1 MTTGRSEESRLQEV
15 SSISRGLKEIAKDL
29 DLPVVALSQLNRS
42 PEQRHDKRPMLSD
55 LRESGSIEQ
64 DADLVMFLYRE
75 EYYDRDE
82 ADDAKK
88 GVAEVIIAKHRNGP
102 DRRLQRRLHQQLREV
117 RQPCPLS
124 LTEKCLGCGREFA
137 TEQVVLLGQ
146 TFAAERYCDLCR
158 ATEKVVDEQRRA
170 DGRWARVRVPSAY
183 DGCTFENFEPVPDT
197 RNALAVCRQW
207 TKEFRAGTDLRQGL
221 LLRGNP
227 GAGKTHLAVAILRE
241 VIWSDRAP
249 RPTALFLNV
258 PGWLNALRESYGDG
272 EPPPNP
278 SGYELVVL
286 DDLGAEDWSSW
297 ARDRI
302 YNLVNQRE
310 QQRGS

>member
-1 MTTGRSEESRLQEV
+1 MPT
-15 SSISRGLKEIAKDL
+15 
-29 DLPVVALSQLNRS
+29 
-42 PEQRHDKRPMLSD
+42 
-55 LRESGSIEQ
+55 
-64 DADLVMFLYRE
+64 
-75 EYYDRDE
+75 
-82 ADDAKK
+82 
-88 GVAEVIIAKHRNGP
+88 
-102 DRRLQRRLHQQLREV
+102 
-117 RQPCPLS
+117 S
-124 LTEKCLGCGREFA
+124 LTAKCLGCGREFA

-146 TFAAERYCDLCR
+146 TFAAERYCDFCR
-158 ATEKVVDEQRRA
+158 EQEKVRDEGRRA
-170 DGRWARVRVPSAY
+170 DERWTRVQVPSAY

-221 LLRGNP
+221 LLRGDP

-241 VIWSDRAP
+241 VVWSDREP
-249 RPTALFLNV
+249 KPTALFLNV
-258 PGWLNALRESYGDG
+258 PDWLNALRESYGDG

-278 SGYELVVL
+278 SGYDLVVL

-310 QQRGS
+310 QQRRLVIVTTNHEWQELAGRVGGPTASRLRRLTREVHVDARTDFRERAAA

>member
-1 MTTGRSEESRLQEV
+1 
-15 SSISRGLKEIAKDL
+15 
-29 DLPVVALSQLNRS
+29 LPT
-42 PEQRHDKRPMLSD
+42 
-55 LRESGSIEQ
+55 
-64 DADLVMFLYRE
+64 
-75 EYYDRDE
+75 
-82 ADDAKK
+82 
-88 GVAEVIIAKHRNGP
+88 
-102 DRRLQRRLHQQLREV
+102 
-117 RQPCPLS
+117 S
-124 LTEKCLGCGREFA
+124 LTATCLGCGREFE

-146 TFAAERYCDLCR
+146 TFAAERYCDFCR
-158 ATEKVVDEQRRA
+158 EQEIVRDEGRRA
-170 DGRWARVRVPSAY
+170 DVRWARVQVPSAY

-207 TKEFRAGTDLRQGL
+207 TKEFRAGTNLRQGL
-221 LLRGNP
+221 LLRGDP

-241 VIWSDRAP
+241 VIWSDREP
-249 RPTALFLNV
+249 KPSALFLNV

-278 SGYELVVL
+278 SGYDLVVL

-310 QQRGS
+310 QHWRLVIVTTNHEWRELAGRVGGPTASRLRRLAREVHVDARNDYRERDAA

>member
-1 MTTGRSEESRLQEV
+1 MP
-15 SSISRGLKEIAKDL
+15 SSPAS
-29 DLPVVALSQLNRS
+29 SS
-42 PEQRHDKRPMLSD
+42 S
-55 LRESGSIEQ
+55 SG
-64 DADLVMFLYRE
+64 
-75 EYYDRDE
+75 
-82 ADDAKK
+82 
-88 GVAEVIIAKHRNGP
+88 
-102 DRRLQRRLHQQLREV
+102 
-117 RQPCPLS
+117 PLAAR
-124 LTEKCLGCGREFA
+124 CLGCGREFE
-137 TEQVVLLGQ
+137 TEQVFLLGQ
-146 TFAAERYCDLCR
+146 TFAAERYCELCR
-158 ATEKVVDEQRRA
+158 AAEKVVDEQRRA
-170 DGRWARVRVPSAY
+170 EARGARVRVPSAY
-183 DGCTFENFEPVPDT
+183 DDATFENFEPVPDT

-207 TKEFRAGTDLRQGL
+207 AKEFRAGTDLRQGL

-310 QQRGS
+310 QQRRLVIVTTNHEGRGGGWGSGQGPRGGGSGGAPPPAHGRAAGGAWLARCTSTPATTIANAKRRKTR